1 MSQILKQSINE
12 LVSEN
17 FIRASVLYYMGV
29 KFYDYKTETLEEVC
43 KANGLNVDSV
53 IKSMDLIA
61 DEKES
66 TQVQLKTYPA
76 ELLVEYLK
84 HSHYLFVKKRLPYI
98 GQLIDSIGEVNFRY
112 KSLSEDLKS
121 VFPLFVEDFI
131 HHIYEE
137 EDTLFTY
144 INSLSAYLNERYPI
158 AKVYQEMEKFS
169 VKDFAV
175 DHEVHQNEMEGFRK
189 LTNNYQYCE
198 EADLQI
204 KVLFKE
210 LERFESDLMLHAK
223 VENEILFPKAMH
235 LERLVKLKFHENAK
249 MN

>member
-1 MSQILKQSINE
+1 MSQILKQSIND

-17 FIRASVLYYMGV
+17 FIRASVLYYLGV

-43 KANGLNVDSV
+43 KANGLNADSV
-53 IKSMDLIA
+53 IKSMELIS
-61 DEKES
+61 DEKPS
-66 TQVQLKTYPA
+66 TQVQLKAYPA

-131 HHIYEE
+131 HHIHEE
-137 EDTLFTY
+137 EDTLFNY
-144 INSLSAYLNERYPI
+144 INNLSAFLNDKYPI
-158 AKVYQEMEKFS
+158 SKAYQTMEKFS
-169 VKDFAV
+169 VKDFALE
-175 DHEVHQNEMEGFRK
+175 HEVHENEMEGFRK
-189 LTNNYQYCE
+189 FTNNYQYCD

-204 KVLFKE
+204 KVLYKE
-210 LERFESDLMLHAK
+210 LERFEKDLMVHAK

-235 LERLVKLKFHENAK
+235 LERMVKLKFHENAK